1 MSPPPGSGRLD
12 PASLHGTIVFVSDRS
27 GTLKIWSMRASGKDA
42 RQLTHDANPDADP
55 RFSPDGKQI
64 LYTTLRGGFPELWL
78 MNRDGANARFV
89 TKGGQ
94 ANWSPSGDA
103 IVFIRD
109 NQTFVRD
116 LGTG

>member
-1 MSPPPGSGRLD
+1 KKTAEKSV
-12 PASLHGTIVFVSDRS
+12 PAPVPAKSNSKVDLGALKGTIVFVSDR
-27 GTLKIWSMRASGKDA
+27 GGVLKIWSMRASGNDP

-55 RFSPDGKQI
+55 KFSPDGKQI

-94 ANWSPSGDA
+94 ANWSPSGEA
-103 IVFIRD
+103 IV
-109 NQTFVRD
+109 
-116 LGTG
+116 